1 MLSEAKKQANLKAG
15 CCVCPY
21 CGSADTHTCPVEWE
35 DGNFI
40 VEGKC
45 SSCKKTWHVVYEPVD
60 IVESDFEEQSK
71 PASAD
76 APTEPAPVDD
86 AAKNMQMRID
96 DYQKACEEAG
106 IPAELPTPDRTCK
119 DRRYHLLVEIEGGC
133 LAYVSCDL
141 SADLVDLVVIDHD
154 PIKCGDAD
162 DLLQYGQDLAEMK
175 DILPHVPELIY

>member
-1 MLSEAKKQANLKAG
+1 MLTESKKQANLKDG

-21 CGSADTHTCPVEWE
+21 CGSADTHTCPVDWE

-45 SSCKKTWHVVYEPVD
+45 SSCEKTWHVVYEPVD
-60 IVESDFEEQSK
+60 IVESDEEQSK
-71 PASAD
+71 PTAAD
-76 APTEPAPVDD
+76 VPAEPAAVDD
-86 AAKNMQMRID
+86 VAENMQMRLD

-106 IPAELPTPDRTCK
+106 IPAELPAPDRKCSG
-119 DRRYHLLVEIEGGC
+119 RRYHLLIEVEGGV
-133 LAYVSCDL
+133 LEYVSCDL
-141 SADLVDLVVIDHD
+141 PADQVDLVVVDHD
-154 PIKCGDAD
+154 PMKCGYAA